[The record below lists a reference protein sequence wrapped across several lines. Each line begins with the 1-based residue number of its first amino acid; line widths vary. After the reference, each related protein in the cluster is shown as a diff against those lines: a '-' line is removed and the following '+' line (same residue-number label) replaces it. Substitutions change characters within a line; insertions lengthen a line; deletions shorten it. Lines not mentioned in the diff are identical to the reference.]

1 MNTLNHRLIS
11 GLISSNSIEC
21 RPSRNLGQP
30 SFRSLLNTPV
40 RALNAYLYPKE
51 VRFMSKAKY
60 AVATTNRT
68 IMTLLLG
75 ISLYVPSVSAAAS
88 NFDVTKFDV
97 PFPGTDQSFPLGIN
111 DRGQIV
117 GSYHNIQSSWH
128 GFIYDRGQFSS
139 FDFPVRNTDFTDAE
153 THFTGIN
160 NSGQIV
166 GYIDAFLPPHNCCEQ
181 HGFVFERGVFTQI
194 DVPFPGVLGT
204 LATGIND
211 QGQIVG
217 VYSDNKGLHGF
228 ILDRGEF
235 SSLDVP
241 FPGARDTGFN
251 GMGINNRGEIVGTY
265 NSVTPGLYIQG
276 FVFERGVFSHLDTP
290 PGSITNGTFVNGIND
305 RGQIVGC
312 VDGHAFVFEQDVFNP
327 VDIPFEGACPYGINN
342 RGQIVGLFNG
352 FQGFVGTPVINNLVN
367 LAVQSSSLNPNPVPG
382 GPTGVFTIT
391 ALLTNTSPENILEP
405 INAIVRTLSNGNKLL
420 SATEGDGG
428 EGSKQAIDAG
438 SDDSLIPN
446 KSVTVQFRIG
456 LADRN
461 PFSFF
466 VDVSGIV
473 NAGD

>member
-1 MNTLNHRLIS
+1 
-11 GLISSNSIEC
+11 
-21 RPSRNLGQP
+21 
-30 SFRSLLNTPV
+30 
-40 RALNAYLYPKE
+40 
-51 VRFMSKAKY
+51 MSKVKY

-68 IMTLLLG
+68 IVTLLLG
-75 ISLYVPSVSAAAS
+75 ISLYVPSVSAAEL

-139 FDFPVRNTDFTDAE
+139 FDFPVQDTDFTDAE
-153 THFTGIN
+153 THFSGIN

-217 VYSDNKGLHGF
+217 NYLDSKGEGHGF
-228 ILDRGEF
+228 ILDRGVF
-235 SSLDVP
+235 SSVDVP
-241 FPGARDTGFN
+241 FPGAHDTN
-251 GMGINNRGEIVGTY
+251 TSGINNRGEIVGTY

-276 FVFERGVFSHLDTP
+276 FVFEQGVFSHLDTP
-290 PGSITNGTFVNGIND
+290 PASITNGTFVNGIND

-312 VDGHAFVFEQDVFNP
+312 VDGKAFVFEQGVFNP

-367 LAVQSSSLNPNPVPG
+367 LAVQSTSSNSDPVPG
-382 GPTGVFTIT
+382 GPAAVFTIT
-391 ALLTNTSPENILEP
+391 ARLTNTSTENILEP
-405 INAIVRTLSNGNKLL
+405 IKAIVRTLTNGNRLL
-420 SATEGDGG
+420 SATEAGG
-428 EGSKQAIDAG
+428 GAGSKQAIDAG
-438 SDDSLIPN
+438 GDDILMPN
-446 KSVTVQFRIG
+446 ESTTVQFRIG
-456 LADRN
+456 LANRN
-461 PFSFF
+461 RFSFF
-466 VDVSGIV
+466 VDVSGTV
-473 NAGD
+473 SEGDD